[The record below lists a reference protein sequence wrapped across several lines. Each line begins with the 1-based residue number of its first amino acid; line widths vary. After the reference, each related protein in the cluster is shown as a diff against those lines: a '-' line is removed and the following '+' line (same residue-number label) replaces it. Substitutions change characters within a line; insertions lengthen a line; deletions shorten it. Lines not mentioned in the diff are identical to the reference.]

1 MDCRICMEK
10 KQLHDITELNC
21 GHKMCFICLDRLIKN
36 CCPYCRET
44 IDGKEN
50 GDYGIEYEITVFD
63 ITNDITDTNTEI
75 DHTLPMSELY
85 YIEDLFYE
93 DSYDIIHAN
102 RTKKDKNE
110 NKRRNNCSRKKNFT
124 SNKNREPWERKKKK
138 WKKVKN

>member
-10 KQLHDITELNC
+10 KQSQDIKALDC
-21 GHKMCFICLDRLIKN
+21 GHSLCFICFDRLIKN

-44 IDGKEN
+44 IKGKEN

-63 ITNDITDTNTEI
+63 ITDDITDTNINTEI

-93 DSYDIIHAN
+93 DSYDIIMLI
-102 RTKKDKNE
+102 
-110 NKRRNNCSRKKNFT
+110 
-124 SNKNREPWERKKKK
+124 ERKEKKIK
-138 WKKVKN
+138 EITVLEKLHFK